1 MSVASVAGAGA
12 PTFSRAPFAWLIYHL
27 THDRARR
34 PLGRAPNPVYVLV
47 GATFLSLLIVWLYR
61 YARRFGI
68 EAGWLF
74 SKEGVFEH
82 LTFVAE
88 LVAAVLLI
96 IAARR
101 TLSTDRKVALLYA
114 MGGFVLFVVGMEEI
128 GWGQQLLHFSTP
140 AQWAAINHQQE
151 TTLHNLMSREALTS
165 SARWIAYAFAAGA
178 IGFSLIGLRMDRPI
192 LTAIAPHPS
201 LIPSAAVTVF
211 AGWKT
216 HPEVVEVVM
225 ALYAFFYSYR
235 IFVLTAPP
243 RVSGR
248 SLQANSTVDTAGSAE
263 NESPVGARKLLI
275 TGATGFIG
283 SRLALHARRQHI
295 PFVAAGM
302 INTPV
307 EQARLRQLQDAGIN
321 VLVGNLRDAA
331 FARSAVEGCDAVIH
345 LAAAQHESNVSEQYF
360 HDVNVHATRCLLDAC
375 VAAKVSRFVHG
386 STIGVY
392 GSADGCLLNED
403 SPLCPLNPYGRSK
416 LRAEALVREYADRIE
431 TTIVRISET
440 YGPGDMRL
448 LKLFR
453 AIARG
458 RFLMLGSGANTRQ
471 PIHVRDLIRG
481 LLLAARHPRA
491 VGETFLLAGKEVLS
505 TRHMVGEVALALER
519 RSPKVHVPI
528 APVML
533 AARVMEAVF
542 VPFGI
547 SPPLHR
553 RRLDFFLK
561 SFQFSTEKAKEMLGF
576 EASIPFATGA
586 RETLDWYRRE
596 GLLPD
601 VMLQAQPKLT
611 ATTADL
617 AVPDVPL
624 ASGAG
629 RRWQYSDILEYTHD
643 AIIIWEM
650 DGAGILYW
658 NRAAEVLYGY
668 SRDEAI
674 GKVTHRLLRTRLEG
688 GVDRLEATLS
698 RYGVWAGE
706 LRHIGSDGRQIVV
719 QARLALMSQQNGR
732 WLVLEVNRDLTASA
746 HSDAQQAIESHLG
759 VLGRRA
765 DPEDGAGSLAPKS
778 AIVTAKH

>member
-12 PTFSRAPFAWLIYHL
+12 PAFGRAPLAWLIYHV
-27 THDRARR
+27 THDRAGS

-47 GATFLSLLIVWLYR
+47 GATFISLLIVWLYR

-74 SKEGVFEH
+74 SKEGAFEH
-82 LTFVAE
+82 LTFIAE
-88 LVAAVLLI
+88 LVAAALLI

-114 MGGFVLFVVGMEEI
+114 MGGFVLFVGGMEEI

-140 AQWAAINHQQE
+140 EQWAAINHQQE
-151 TTLHNLMSREALTS
+151 TTLHNLVSREALTS
-165 SARWIAYAFAAGA
+165 SARWIAYAFAACA
-178 IGFSLIGLRMDRPI
+178 IGLSLVGLRTDRPV
-192 LTAIAPHPS
+192 LAAIAPHPS
-201 LIPSAAVTVF
+201 LIPSAALTAF

-216 HPEVVEVVM
+216 HAEVIEVLL
-225 ALYAFFYSYR
+225 ALYALFYSYR
-235 IFVLTAPP
+235 VFLVTAPP
-243 RVSGR
+243 KVIGP
-248 SLQANSTVDTAGSAE
+248 SLKTNSTVDTASAAL
-263 NESPVGARKLLI
+263 NESLVVAKKFLI

-283 SRLALHARRQHI
+283 SRLALHARQQHI
-295 PFVAAGM
+295 PFVAVGM

-307 EQARLRQLQDAGIN
+307 EQARLRQLQEAGIN

-331 FARSAVEGCDAVIH
+331 FARSAVEGCDVVIH

-392 GSADGCLLNED
+392 GSADGCLLNEN
-403 SPLCPLNPYGRSK
+403 SPLRPLNPYGRSK
-416 LRAEALVREYADRIE
+416 LRAEALVLEYADRIE
-431 TTIVRISET
+431 TTIIRISET

-505 TRHMVGEVALALER
+505 TRHMVNEVARALER
-519 RSPKVHVPI
+519 RSPKRHVPI

-533 AARVMEAVF
+533 AARLMEAVF

-553 RRLDFFLK
+553 RRLDFFVK
-561 SFQFSTEKAKEMLGF
+561 SFQFSTDKAKTLLGF
-576 EASIPFATGA
+576 EASVPFATGVW
-586 RETLDWYRRE
+586 ETLEWYRRE
-596 GLLPD
+596 GLLPGTP
-601 VMLQAQPKLT
+601 QTLT
-611 ATTADL
+611 STTADV

-629 RRWQYSDILEYTHD
+629 RRWQYSEILEYTHD

-668 SRDEAI
+668 SRDEAV
-674 GKVTHRLLRTRLEG
+674 GKVTHDLLRTRFEG
-688 GVDRLEATLS
+688 GVDRLEAALS
-698 RYGVWAGE
+698 KYGVWAGE
-706 LRHIGSDGRQIVV
+706 LRHIGRGGRQIVV
-719 QARLALMSQQNGR
+719 QARLALMSQENGR
-732 WLVLEVNRDLTASA
+732 WLVLEVNRDLSSSA
-746 HSDAQQAIESHLG
+746 HADVQRAIESHLG
-759 VLGRRA
+759 VLGRSA
-765 DPEDGAGSLAPKS
+765 DSEDSDGSLASKS
-778 AIVTAKH
+778 ANVTATH